1 MAFRQAEQKMP
12 MAARRGEGVV
22 TAVQRAL
29 ALLDAFKIDDSQLS
43 ISELARRTG
52 LAKTT
57 AFRLAG
63 TLLESGYLVQAESGL
78 WRLGPAT
85 AWLGARYQVS
95 FDIHNT
101 IEPVLQELAGATGQS
116 ASFFVHEGNVRIR
129 LVRVRGTGAASH
141 SVHVGEAMPLDKG
154 SPGKVIL
161 AFNGRPGK
169 EYDEIRKR
177 GFHVTVGEAHE
188 AAASVAAPV
197 FGARWT
203 VVGALSL
210 GGAAATLSR
219 ARLAG
224 YAPTVVKAAAGL
236 SSLLSRNSQG
246 ARPLAMATSTW
257 HP

>member
-1 MAFRQAEQKMP
+1 MP
-12 MAARRGEGVV
+12 MATQADRGVV

-29 ALLDAFKIDDSQLS
+29 AVLDAFTIDDGQLG
-43 ISELARRTG
+43 ISELARRAG

-63 TLLESGYLVQAESGL
+63 TLSASGYLVQAESGL

-95 FDIHNT
+95 FDIHNA

-116 ASFFVHEGNVRIR
+116 ASFFVREGNVRIR
-129 LVRVRGTGAASH
+129 LVRVRGAEAASY
-141 SVHVGEAMPLDKG
+141 SVRVGEAMPLDKG

-161 AFNGRPGK
+161 AFNGRAGK
-169 EYDEIRKR
+169 EYDAIRKR
-177 GFHVTVGEAHE
+177 GFHVTVGEAHQG
-188 AAASVAAPV
+188 AASVAAPV

-210 GGAAATLSR
+210 GGAAAGLPR

-224 YAPTVVKAAAGL
+224 YAPTVVKAAARL
-236 SSLLSRNSQG
+236 SSALSRNSQG

>member
-1 MAFRQAEQKMP
+1 MATQSESS
-12 MAARRGEGVV
+12 VV

-29 ALLDAFKIDDSQLS
+29 ALLDAFTIDDSQLS
-43 ISELARRTG
+43 VSELARRAD
-52 LAKTT
+52 LPKTT

-63 TLLESGYLVQAESGL
+63 TLAASGYLVQVETGL

-101 IEPVLQELAGATGQS
+101 IEPVLQELAGATGES

-161 AFNGRPGK
+161 AFNGRAGK

-177 GFHVTVGEAHE
+177 GFHVTVGEAHR

-210 GGAAATLSR
+210 GGSAAALTR
-219 ARLAG
+219 ARLSG
-224 YAPTVVKAAAGL
+224 YAPTVVKAARRL
-236 SSLLSRNSQG
+236 SSALSRNYQG

>member
-1 MAFRQAEQKMP
+1 MATKSSDEI
-12 MAARRGEGVV
+12 V

-29 ALLDAFKIDDSQLS
+29 ALLDAFTIDDSQLS
-43 ISELARRTG
+43 VSELARRAG
-52 LAKTT
+52 LSKTT
-57 AFRLAG
+57 AFRLAR
-63 TLLESGYLVQAESGL
+63 TLSASGYLVQAESGP

-95 FDIHNT
+95 FDIHNA

-129 LVRVRGTGAASH
+129 LVRVRGAGEASH
-141 SVHVGEAMPLDKG
+141 TVRVGEAMPLDKG

-161 AFNGRPGK
+161 AFNDRAGK
-169 EYDEIRKR
+169 EYDEIRRR
-177 GFHVTVGEAHE
+177 GFHVTVGEAHQ

-210 GGAAATLSR
+210 GGAASALPRSR
-219 ARLAG
+219 LTG
-224 YAPTVVKAAAGL
+224 YAPMVVKAAARL
-236 SSLLSRNSQG
+236 SSALSRNSKE

>member
-1 MAFRQAEQKMP
+1 VFRQVEQSHAMVTQP
-12 MAARRGEGVV
+12 GEEIV
-22 TAVQRAL
+22 TAVRRAL
-29 ALLDAFKIDDSQLS
+29 ALLDAFTIDDSQLS
-43 ISELARRTG
+43 ISELARRAG

-63 TLLESGYLVQAESGL
+63 TLSASGYLVQAENGL
-78 WRLGPAT
+78 WRLGPAS

-95 FDIHNT
+95 FDIHNV
-101 IEPVLQELAGATGQS
+101 IEPVLQGLAGATGQS

-154 SPGKVIL
+154 APGKVIL
-161 AFNGRPGK
+161 AFNGRAGK
-169 EYDEIRKR
+169 EYDEIRQR
-177 GFHVTVGEAHE
+177 GFHVTVGEAHR

-219 ARLAG
+219 SKLSG
-224 YAPTVVKAAAGL
+224 YAPTVVRAAARL
-236 SSLLSRNSQG
+236 SSALSRNSED
-246 ARPLAMATSTW
+246 ARPLAMATSIW